1 MAGKYRAPQLKKRR
15 PYIFECKSN
24 CMGTKTELK
33 NDEKLT
39 FTLRMDKKTQDVVAF
54 LQDKTMLSKA
64 GVFKLALMTLYN
76 QQMIQESEI
85 KKKESLQ

>member
-1 MAGKYRAPQLKKRR
+1 MPKDK
-15 PYIFECKSN
+15 
-24 CMGTKTELK
+24 LK

-39 FTLRMDKKTQDVVAF
+39 FTLRMDRKTQDVVAF

-76 QQMIQESEI
+76 QQMISESEI
-85 KKKESLQ
+85 KKIES

>member
-1 MAGKYRAPQLKKRR
+1 MPKDK
-15 PYIFECKSN
+15 
-24 CMGTKTELK
+24 LK

-54 LQDKTMLSKA
+54 LQEKTMLSKA

-76 QQMIQESEI
+76 QQMISESEI
-85 KKKESLQ
+85 KKIES

>member
-1 MAGKYRAPQLKKRR
+1 MVLKD
-15 PYIFECKSN
+15 
-24 CMGTKTELK
+24 ELK

-39 FTLRMDKKTQDVVAF
+39 FTLRMDSKTQDVVSF

-76 QQMIQESEI
+76 QMIIESEV
-85 KKKESLQ
+85 K